1 MASVM
6 PLQILCLAGL
16 FRTHLH
22 VTGTVINAMG
32 KVAPEVWL
40 RAAAFILLTVGCLI
54 GSFWGIVAVAV
65 AVTATTAFLMVIM
78 VSYLKRLTGLNWIDF
93 IRPQCPP
100 LLGSLF
106 MALIVLIYQRWF
118 EASLGLHSVGM
129 LLSSTAVGAV
139 SYMATLWLLKPG
151 PVVSLIKELTADLR
165 LVFQRTTP

>member
-1 MASVM
+1 M

-32 KVAPEVWL
+32 KVAPEVWI

-65 AVTATTAFLMVIM
+65 AVTATTAILMLIM
-78 VSYLKRLTGLNWIDF
+78 VSYLKTLTGMSWRDF
-93 IRPQCPP
+93 IRPQCPA
-100 LLGSLF
+100 LLGSMF

-118 EASLGLHSVGM
+118 EGSLGLHSLAM
-129 LLSSTAVGAV
+129 LLSSTVVGAV
-139 SYMATLWLLKPG
+139 SYMATLWLLKSG
-151 PVVSLIKELTADLR
+151 PVVSLIKELTGDLR